1 MGRDYRD
8 AVRYCVMHT
17 DNCFLLRLM
26 GLKYHAISYQSENWK
41 IRFVPQTNIME
52 FLLQMSFEQWYAF
65 YSVCI
70 FVFNL
75 ADAF

>member
-8 AVRYCVMHT
+8 AVRFSVVRAE
-17 DNCFLLRLM
+17 NCFLLRLM
-26 GLKYHAISYQSENWK
+26 GLKYHAVSYRSENWK

-65 YSVCI
+65 YSGCI
-70 FVFNL
+70 FVFNI